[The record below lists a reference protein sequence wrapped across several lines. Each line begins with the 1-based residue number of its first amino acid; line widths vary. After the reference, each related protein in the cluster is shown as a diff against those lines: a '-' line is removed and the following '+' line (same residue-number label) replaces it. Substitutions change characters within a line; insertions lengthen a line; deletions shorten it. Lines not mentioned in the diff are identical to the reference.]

1 VTESRHHDPQPG
13 HAGVDGDR
21 GRLVVISL
29 AAIATG
35 AVIML
40 ATRADPPARPT
51 ARAVRTPAAV
61 TGTQASPLAT
71 PTPTPP
77 RGVTVTDIRT
87 AKRIARRFLAGYLS
101 YTYGR
106 RQARAIPATR
116 AALRRALADQPPR
129 VRRRDRRRRPRV
141 ELLQAGA
148 LAARRI
154 DLVALV
160 DDHKRRYQ
168 VQLTLEL
175 RHGRWLV
182 TDIGG

>member
-21 GRLVVISL
+21 GRLAVISL

-40 ATRADPPARPT
+40 AIRADPPATPT

-61 TGTQASPLAT
+61 TGTEAPPLAT

-77 RGVTVTDIRT
+77 TDVTVADIRT
-87 AKRIARRFLAGYLS
+87 AKRNARRFLARYLS

-106 RQARAIPATR
+106 RQARAIPATT
-116 AALRRALADQPPR
+116 AALRGALADQPPR

-141 ELLQAGA
+141 EPLQASA
-148 LAARRI
+148 LAADQI

-160 DDHKRRYQ
+160 DDRKRRYQ
-168 VQLTLEL
+168 VQLTLEP
-175 RHGRWLV
+175 RDGRWLV